1 MKGIKPKGLDQNGYE
16 NFYIYGAIAPFTGD
30 NFFYDFNILDG
41 LCFEAFLKEFSKQY
55 PDTLNIIVL
64 DNASAHR
71 TSKIN
76 IPDNIKLIFQP
87 PYTPEVNPV
96 ERLWQYIKDKI
107 AWNTFENLEL
117 LRDKV
122 YNILNSLEE
131 DTIIS
136 VSSYPYIKN
145 VKLDC

>member
-122 YNILNSLEE
+122 YNILNALEE

-136 VSSYPYIKN
+136 ISSYPYIKN